1 MASTEE
7 NEKVLGLTWSSDK
20 AIFELYSNVVI
31 ETNFSAK
38 QYTSLNDLKSDPPE
52 GITRGQAFSH

>member
-7 NEKVLGLTWSSDK
+7 NEKVLGLTCSSDK

-38 QYTSLNDLKSDPPE
+38 QYTSLNDLKADPPE
-52 GITRGQAFSH
+52 GITRGQVFSH